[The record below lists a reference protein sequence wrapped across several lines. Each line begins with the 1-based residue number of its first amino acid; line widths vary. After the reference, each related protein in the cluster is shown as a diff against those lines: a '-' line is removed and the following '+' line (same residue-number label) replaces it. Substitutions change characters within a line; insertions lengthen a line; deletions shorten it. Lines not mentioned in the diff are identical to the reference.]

1 MTCSASMWVF
11 AQSTVSRV
19 EEVLIGPGHFQVQ
32 AQVSRSTATA
42 EIAQGLPL
50 NSVHVS
56 W

>member
-1 MTCSASMWVF
+1 MTCSAAVWVV
-11 AQSTVSRV
+11 AQSSVSRV
-19 EEVLIGPGHFQVQ
+19 VVWIGLGHFQVQ
-32 AQVSRSTATA
+32 AQVSQSTATA

>member
-1 MTCSASMWVF
+1 MWVV

-19 EEVLIGPGHFQVQ
+19 VVWIGLGHFQVQ
-32 AQVSRSTATA
+32 AQVSRSAAATA
-42 EIAQGLPL
+42 IAQGLPL